1 MCCSARGRWE
11 HPANH
16 RGTKATGTLI
26 AAVIFSKEQL
36 YLVNPGVHRFDV
48 IAGEEGKKKREKLR
62 NKKQIAG
69 CRVLV
74 H

>member
-16 RGTKATGTLI
+16 WGTKAAGTLI
-26 AAVIFSKEQL
+26 TAVIFSKEQL
-36 YLVNPGVHRFDV
+36 YLVNPGVHWFD
-48 IAGEEGKKKREKLR
+48 IITGEEGKKKREKWR